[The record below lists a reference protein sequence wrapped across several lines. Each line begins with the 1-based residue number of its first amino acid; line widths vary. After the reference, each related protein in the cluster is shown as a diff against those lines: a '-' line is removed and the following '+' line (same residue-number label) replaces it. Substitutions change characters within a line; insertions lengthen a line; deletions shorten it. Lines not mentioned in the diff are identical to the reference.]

1 MMNNEVSGKDYI
13 VSATAAGAR
22 VRAFACTTRNL
33 VEESRR
39 LHNTSPVMS
48 AALGRTLSAAA
59 MMSIMM
65 KGDGDRLTIQIKSD
79 GPSGGLTVCADSHG
93 NVKGYTPVPDVILP
107 AKSNGHLNVSGAIGN
122 GDLMVVKDLGLKEPY
137 VGRIALQT
145 GEIAEDMT
153 YYFAASEQTP
163 SSVGLGV
170 LMNKDNTVR
179 CSGGFIVQLMP
190 DADDDIISILE
201 QNLKSL
207 RSVTEMLDA
216 GMSPEDMLSEVL
228 KGMDLTVN
236 ETFDTSYRCDCSREK
251 VEKVLVSLGEK
262 ELVSMIKEN
271 KEAEIHCD
279 FCEKDYIFDPD
290 ELKEILKE
298 SRRDQNG

>member
-1 MMNNEVSGKDYI
+1 MINEKCKNDYI
-13 VSATAAGAR
+13 VSATAAGLR
-22 VRAFACTTRNL
+22 IRAFACTTRNL
-33 VEESRR
+33 AEESRR

-59 MMSIMM
+59 MMSVMM
-65 KGDGDRLTIQIKSD
+65 KGDKDRLTIQIKSD

-122 GDLMVVKDLGLKEPY
+122 GDLIVVKDLGLKEPY

-190 DADDDIISILE
+190 DAEDDIILVLE
-201 QNLKSL
+201 ENLKKIK
-207 RSVTEMLDA
+207 SVTEMLDS
-216 GMSPEDMLSEVL
+216 GLTPEDMLGEVL
-228 KGMDLTVN
+228 AGLDVSVN
-236 ETFDTSYRCDCSREK
+236 ETFDTAYKCDCSRDK

-262 ELVSMIKEN
+262 ELVNMINEN
-271 KEAEIHCD
+271 RDAEVHCD
-279 FCEKDYIFDPD
+279 FCEKDYVFSSG

>member
-1 MMNNEVSGKDYI
+1 MLNDKCLKDYI
-13 VSATAAGAR
+13 VTATAADAHI
-22 VRAFACTTRNL
+22 RAFACTTREL
-33 VEESRR
+33 CEESRR

-48 AALGRTLSAAA
+48 AALGRTLTAAA

-107 AKSNGHLNVSGAIGN
+107 AKANGHLNVSGAIGN
-122 GDLMVVKDLGLKEPY
+122 GDLIVIKDLGLKEPY

-170 LMNKDNTVR
+170 LMNMDNTVR
-179 CSGGFIVQLMP
+179 CSGGFIIQLMP
-190 DADDDIISILE
+190 EAGDDVISVIE
-201 QNLKSL
+201 ENLKNL
-207 RSVTEMLDA
+207 KSVTEMLDA
-216 GMSPEDMLSEVL
+216 GFTPEDMIGEVL
-228 KGMDLTVN
+228 KGLEIHFHDRY
-236 ETFDTSYRCDCSREK
+236 DTAYKCDCSMER
-251 VEKVLVSLGEK
+251 VERALVSLGEK
-262 ELVSMIKEN
+262 EITALILEN
-271 KEAEIHCD
+271 KDAEIHCD
-279 FCEKDYIFDPD
+279 FCEKDYVFGPD
-290 ELKEILKE
+290 RLKEILKK
-298 SRRDQNG
+298 SRAQSK

>member
-1 MMNNEVSGKDYI
+1 MLNDKCLKDYI
-13 VSATAAGAR
+13 VTATAADAHI
-22 VRAFACTTRNL
+22 RAFACTTREL
-33 VEESRR
+33 CEESRR

-48 AALGRTLSAAA
+48 AALGRTLTAAA

-107 AKSNGHLNVSGAIGN
+107 AKANGHLNVSGAIGN
-122 GDLMVVKDLGLKEPY
+122 GDLIVIKDLGLKEPY

-170 LMNKDNTVR
+170 LMNMDNTVR
-179 CSGGFIVQLMP
+179 CSGGFIIQLMP
-190 DADDDIISILE
+190 EAGDDVISVIE
-201 QNLKSL
+201 ENLKNL
-207 RSVTEMLDA
+207 KSVTEMLDA
-216 GMSPEDMLSEVL
+216 GLTPEDMIGEVL
-228 KGMDLTVN
+228 KGLEIHFHDRY
-236 ETFDTSYRCDCSREK
+236 DTAYKCDCSMER
-251 VEKVLVSLGEK
+251 VERALVSLGEK
-262 ELVSMIKEN
+262 EITALILEN
-271 KEAEIHCD
+271 KDAEIHCD
-279 FCEKDYIFDPD
+279 FCEKDYVFGPD
-290 ELKEILKE
+290 RLKEILKK
-298 SRRDQNG
+298 SRAQSK